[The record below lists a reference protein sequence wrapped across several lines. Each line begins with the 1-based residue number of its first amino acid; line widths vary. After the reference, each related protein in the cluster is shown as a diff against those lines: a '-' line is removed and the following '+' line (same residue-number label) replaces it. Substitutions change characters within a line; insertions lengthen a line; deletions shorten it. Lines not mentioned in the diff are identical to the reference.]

1 MYEILPIAA
10 GVVFAW
16 GLLQWGPRET
26 SARVVA
32 SIVFAIVM
40 GVVAATVSGE
50 LAESWLFVIVD
61 TTGTLITIAISAAVM
76 LKVGWPEPR
85 RSA

>member
-1 MYEILPIAA
+1 MYEIFPIVA

-16 GLLQWGPRET
+16 GLLQWGPTET
-26 SARVVA
+26 KARVIA
-32 SIVFAIVM
+32 SVVFAIVV
-40 GVVAATVSGE
+40 GSAAAAISGE
-50 LAESWLFVIVD
+50 LAESWLFLIVD
-61 TTGTLITIAISAAVM
+61 IGGALLTIAVSASVM

>member
-10 GVVFAW
+10 GVVFAY
-16 GLLQWGPRET
+16 GLLQWGPVDTR
-26 SARVVA
+26 SRIVA
-32 SIVFAIVM
+32 SIVFAVVV
-40 GVVAATVSGE
+40 GVIAATVSGE
-50 LAESWLFVIVD
+50 LAESWLFIVVD
-61 TTGTLITIAISAAVM
+61 TVGALIAIAASVAIM

>member
-1 MYEILPIAA
+1 MYEILPITA

-26 SARVVA
+26 RARVVA
-32 SIVFAIVM
+32 SVGFAIVM

-50 LAESWLFVIVD
+50 LAESWWFIVVD
-61 TTGTLITIAISAAVM
+61 TVGTLIAIAVSAAVM

-85 RSA
+85 RAA